1 MAAECATAAGDLRT
15 ARQLAE
21 RVRDL
26 PFHREEGH
34 LATAR
39 LIVVTTLAGD
49 WDEALALAGQFRDG
63 WEQAGRPRA
72 GNLTRGAY
80 AAATVHGLRG
90 DEEARTAWLDVVDA
104 LATPGR
110 ALSTMHFNEFFDALL
125 LLHQGRA
132 AAAMEVLSAT
142 PEQFRG
148 WAAGM
153 WLPWYAALVGRGGRP
168 HRAAGR
174 DEPDPPGAP
183 GHAGQPDRRG
193 HRDPGRGADRGA
205 RRGPGRAGP
214 GGRGPVGRRVPLS
227 VGPDARG
234 HGRGRTGPGTRGTG
248 RDGRDRHGLASRMR
262 LNGVWVARRT
272 LLKPASV
279 SSAASRRS
287 PACAPSPRPTS
298 WSSDPGVQITVD
310 RP

>member
-1 MAAECATAAGDLRT
+1 MTGTRRSRWPGSSAT
-15 ARQLAE
+15 
-21 RVRDL
+21 
-26 PFHREEGH
+26 
-34 LATAR
+34 
-39 LIVVTTLAGD
+39 
-49 WDEALALAGQFRDG
+49 G

-72 GNLTRGAY
+72 GNLNRGAY

-90 DEEARTAWLDVVDA
+90 DDTARTAWLDVVDA

-153 WLPWYAALVGRGGRP
+153 WRPWYAALWAE
-168 HRAAGR
+168 AAVLTGQPDA

-193 HRDPGRGADRGA
+193 HR
-205 RRGPGRAGP
+205 GPGP
-214 GGRGPVGRRVPLS
+214 RR
-227 VGPDARG
+227 
-234 HGRGRTGPGTRGTG
+234 
-248 RDGRDRHGLASRMR
+248 
-262 LNGVWVARRT
+262 
-272 LLKPASV
+272 
-279 SSAASRRS
+279 
-287 PACAPSPRPTS
+287 
-298 WSSDPGVQITVD
+298 
-310 RP
+310 